1 MKKFFKKLL
10 ICVILLSYAGFT
22 VYADD
27 QSLEDDISF
36 EELSVETSSVA
47 INEPQINAKHAV
59 VFDRQ
64 SKKAIFGKKEHERCK
79 MASTTKIMTAIVVI
93 ENSSLNDIV
102 KVSKKSARYRWIS
115 FRFIHK

>member
-1 MKKFFKKLL
+1 MKNFLKKLI
-10 ICVILLSYAGFT
+10 ICIILLNYTGFA

-27 QSLEDDISF
+27 QIIEDNLSF
-36 EELSVETSSVA
+36 EELSIEASSVVTD
-47 INEPQINAKHAV
+47 EPQINAKHAI

-64 SKKAIFGKKEHERCK
+64 SKKAILGKKEHERCK
-79 MASTTKIMTAIVVI
+79 MASTTKIMTAIIVI

-102 KVSKKSARYRWIS
+102 IVSKKSARNRWIS